1 MEPIFTYQDDA
12 RCISC
17 QLCVEGKYF
26 YGDALCHDDDDLFYN
41 RLTGEQIAASRA
53 YIEYLK
59 YLQDKI
65 TTEIRVLKHY
75 YSCLKMN
82 PNFKENDYGVKT
94 LSKIIKKLSLELTT
108 VKSDLKSE
116 KKSLSTFLK
125 EKDKLYRKLENK
137 RTGEES
143 KCEN

>member
-65 TTEIRVLKHY
+65 TTEIRILKHY
-75 YSCLKMN
+75 YSYQEVQKILKMPVIIQN
-82 PNFKENDYGVKT
+82 SIQMIKT
-94 LSKIIKKLSLELTT
+94 
-108 VKSDLKSE
+108 VHSE
-116 KKSLSTFLK
+116 RS
-125 EKDKLYRKLENK
+125 
-137 RTGEES
+137 EES
-143 KCEN
+143 KVLFI